1 MRRILMTFCLLFSCV
16 IFAQQNAIIG
26 KITVVAFNNEPL
38 AFANVYIKGTSKGVT
53 SDIDGIYAL
62 ENIKPGTYTLIYS
75 FVGYETVEIPNVEVN
90 PKKVTHINVPMGQS
104 AAALDAVVIKTTTR
118 RTSES
123 VLLLE

>member
-26 KITVVAFNNEPL
+26 KITDVAFNNEPL

-75 FVGYETVEIPNVEVN
+75 FVGYETVRSEE
-90 PKKVTHINVPMGQS
+90 H
-104 AAALDAVVIKTTTR
+104 
-118 RTSES
+118 TSELQS
-123 VLLLE
+123 RPHLVCRLLL

>member
-26 KITVVAFNNEPL
+26 KITDVAFNNEPL

-62 ENIKPGTYTLIYS
+62 ENCRCLKYDDW
-75 FVGYETVEIPNVEVN
+75 FW
-90 PKKVTHINVPMGQS
+90 
-104 AAALDAVVIKTTTR
+104 LDNTNQKWQI
-118 RTSES
+118 
-123 VLLLE
+123 